1 MQFIEDFKQKVG
13 KWVFLR
19 ELKNNKRSN
28 SVCNLS
34 NAKSIGILYD
44 ATNESQINEIKPFI
58 DYFFKLKKEIKALGF
73 VNDKQFSFCH
83 SPKLQYDFFNI
94 KGSDNIILFYT
105 FYIFYIITHIFLNH
119 ITIFTIVFIMSY
131 FLFLSF

>member
-19 ELKNNKRSN
+19 ELKNNKRLK

-83 SPKLQYDFFNI
+83 SPKLNM
-94 KGSDNIILFYT
+94 
-105 FYIFYIITHIFLNH
+105 IFL
-119 ITIFTIVFIMSY
+119 I
-131 FLFLSF
+131 